1 MCLPGLNFKYDRFAF
16 WWEGHVSLSII
27 PIFMSFVAISSTS
40 YVAVSEANIVAGNEV
55 VSLVGILPNHGLI
68 IVKINHAI
76 SR

>member
-16 WWEGHVSLSII
+16 WWEGHVSVSII

-40 YVAVSEANIVAGNEV
+40 HVAVSVEANIVAGNEV

-68 IVKINHAI
+68 IVKINE
-76 SR
+76 